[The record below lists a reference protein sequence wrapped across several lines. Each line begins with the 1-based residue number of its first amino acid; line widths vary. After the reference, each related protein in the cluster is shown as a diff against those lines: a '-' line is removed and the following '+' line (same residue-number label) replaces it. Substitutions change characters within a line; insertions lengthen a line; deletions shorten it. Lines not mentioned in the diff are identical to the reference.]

1 MARPVRWSDAH
12 PAMAEIIELNRARD
26 RLLDAVGIASARLA
40 RLEAAQAERERLARE
55 AAQAASRARRK
66 ARR

>member
-1 MARPVRWSDAH
+1 MARPVRWTDLH
-12 PAMAEIIELNRARD
+12 PYMEEVIALNVARD
-26 RLLDAVGIASARLA
+26 HLADTVEIVNARLA

-55 AAQAASRARRK
+55 AAQAASRRRRK

>member
-1 MARPVRWSDAH
+1 MAKPVRWTDFAPH
-12 PAMAEIIELNRARD
+12 MEEIIALNVARD
-26 RLLDAVGIASARLA
+26 HLADTVEIVNARLA
-40 RLEAAQAERERLARE
+40 RWEAAQAERERLARE